1 MQPKNDE
8 KEKQKDEGIRLGLI
22 CPGKSKKKK
31 RRKKKKPIDKIAHG
45 LYNKKD
51 D

>member
-1 MQPKNDE
+1 MRKRS
-8 KEKQKDEGIRLGLI
+8 KSTKGIRLGLI

-45 LYNKKD
+45 LYNKKAD
-51 D
+51 